1 MPSSE
6 NGISTGEIQILI
18 AIGLNKTLHKRI
30 VNHKIAVTNPYIGL
44 SINSLISRGYLQ
56 KDRTKTYQLTSL
68 GRKALVKI
76 LSTHDLDKIEALPD
90 LLLQEEQRAKEAT
103 ENLRK
108 RHDELSDKMR
118 EIREGRLSKN

>member
-30 VNHKIAVTNPYIGL
+30 INHKIAITNPYIGL

-76 LSTHDLDKIEALPD
+76 LSTYDLDRLETLPD
-90 LLLQEEQRAKEAT
+90 LWLQEGERAKEAT
-103 ENLRK
+103 ANLRK
-108 RHDELSDKMR
+108 LHDELSDKMSG
-118 EIREGRLSKN
+118 IREERLSKN

>member
-6 NGISTGEIQILI
+6 NGISTGDIQILI
-18 AIGLNKTLHKRI
+18 AIGLKKTLRKSI
-30 VNHKIAVTNPYIGL
+30 INHKIAITNPYIGL

-76 LSTHDLDKIEALPD
+76 LSTYDLDRLETLPD
-90 LLLQEEQRAKEAT
+90 LWLQEGERAKEAT
-103 ENLRK
+103 ANLRK
-108 RHDELSDKMR
+108 LHDELSDKMSG
-118 EIREGRLSKN
+118 IREERLSKN

>member
-1 MPSSE
+1 MPSGE

-18 AIGLNKTLHKRI
+18 AIGLNKTLRKSI
-30 VNHKIAVTNPYIGL
+30 INHKMAITNPYIGL

-76 LSTHDLDKIEALPD
+76 LSTHDLDKLETLPD
-90 LLLQEEQRAKEAT
+90 LWLQEGERAKEAT

-108 RHDELSDKMR
+108 LHDELSNKMR
-118 EIREGRLSKN
+118 ESREERLSKN

>member
-30 VNHKIAVTNPYIGL
+30 INHKIAISNPYIGL

-56 KDRTKTYQLTSL
+56 KDRTKNYQLTSL
-68 GRKALVKI
+68 GKKTYVEIISKYDLYELV
-76 LSTHDLDKIEALPD
+76 ALPD
-90 LLLQEEQRAKEAT
+90 LWLREVAMAKEAK
-103 ENLRK
+103 ENLK
-108 RHDELSDKMR
+108 KLY
-118 EIREGRLSKN
+118 SK

>member
-1 MPSSE
+1 MPASE
-6 NGISTGEIQILI
+6 NGISTGEIQILL
-18 AIGLNKTLHKRI
+18 AIGFNKTLHKRI
-30 VNHKIAVTNPYIGL
+30 INHKIAITNPYIGL

-76 LSTHDLDKIEALPD
+76 LSTYDLDRLETLPD
-90 LLLQEEQRAKEAT
+90 LWLQEGERAKEAT

-108 RHDELSDKMR
+108 LHDELSNKMSESR
-118 EIREGRLSKN
+118 EERLSKN

>member
-18 AIGLNKTLHKRI
+18 AIGLNKTLHKRFI
-30 VNHKIAVTNPYIGL
+30 NHKIAITNPYIGL
-44 SINSLISRGYLQ
+44 SINSLIIRGYLQ

-76 LSTHDLDKIEALPD
+76 LSTYDLDRLETLPD
-90 LLLQEEQRAKEAT
+90 LWLQEGERAKEAT

-108 RHDELSDKMR
+108 LRNELSDKMSG
-118 EIREGRLSKN
+118 IREERLSNN

>member
-6 NGISTGEIQILI
+6 NGISRGEIQILI
-18 AIGLNKTLHKRI
+18 AIGLNKTLHQRI
-30 VNHKIAVTNPYIGL
+30 INHKIAITNPYIGL

-76 LSTHDLDKIEALPD
+76 LSTHDLDKLETLPD
-90 LLLQEEQRAKEAT
+90 LWLQEGERAKEAT

-108 RHDELSDKMR
+108 LHDELSNKMSESR
-118 EIREGRLSKN
+118 EERLSKN